1 MLEILSLS
9 AVELGKKIA
18 SGEITSVEATKAYLD
33 KIGAVDKEIN
43 AYVTV
48 DTEGALKAA
57 EEADKIIAEKK
68 AAGEKLSPFA
78 GVPVA
83 IKDNMC
89 IEGMLT
95 SCSSHILDNFYPT
108 YTATAVEMLKEAG
121 AVVLGHTNM
130 DEFAMGSTTETSYFG
145 PTKNPWNKDRVPG
158 GSSGGSA
165 AAVAADECAVALGSD
180 TGGSIR
186 QPASF
191 CGVTGIKP
199 TYGRVS
205 RYGLIAYGSSLD
217 QIGPLGKNVE
227 DCAAMLEVISGH
239 DPKDSTSADA
249 ENAADRIDFTSALID
264 NVEGMKIGVPRDYF
278 LEGIDEDVK
287 KAVLNAAE
295 VLKQKGAIVEEFDL
309 GMVEYAI
316 PAYYVI
322 ACAEAS
328 SNLERF
334 DGVKYGYRTGEY
346 TDLHNMYKKTR
357 SEGFGTEVKR
367 RIMLGSFVLSS
378 GYYDAYYVKAL
389 RVKALIKQ
397 AFDKAFEKYDVILG
411 PVAPTTALKCGESLS
426 DPIKMYLGD
435 IYTVSIN
442 LAGIPG
448 ISLPCGEDKDGMPVG
463 LQLLGQTFDEK
474 KIIQAAYTFEQ
485 YRLSNMNLRCDKN
498 GKEAK

>member
-1 MLEILSLS
+1 MSDILSLS

-18 SGEITSVEATKAYLD
+18 AGEITSEEATKAYLD
-33 KIGAVDKEIN
+33 HIGAVDKDIN

-48 DTEGALKAA
+48 DTEGALRAA
-57 EEADKIIAEKK
+57 EEADKKIKEGTLK
-68 AAGEKLSPFA
+68 GPFA

-83 IKDNMC
+83 VKDNMC

-108 YTATAVEMLKEAG
+108 YTSTAVEMLKEAG

-130 DEFAMGSTTETSYFG
+130 DEFAMGSTTETSYYG
-145 PTKNPWNKDRVPG
+145 PTKNPWNLDRVPG

-239 DPKDSTSADA
+239 DLKDSTSADK
-249 ENAADRIDFTSALID
+249 ENAKDCIDFTSALID

-278 LEGIDEDVK
+278 LEGINEDVK
-287 KAVLNAAE
+287 AAVLGAAE
-295 VLKQKGAIVEEFDL
+295 VLKSKGAIVEEFDL

-357 SEGFGTEVKR
+357 SEGFGAEVKR

-389 RVKALIKQ
+389 KVKALIKQ
-397 AFDKAFEKYDVILG
+397 AFDKAFEKYDMILG

-435 IYTVSIN
+435 IYTVSVN
-442 LAGIPG
+442 LAGLPG
-448 ISLPCGEDKDGMPVG
+448 ISLPCGEDKDGLPIG

-474 KIIQAAYTFEQ
+474 KIIQAAYTYEK
-485 YRLSNMNLRCDKN
+485 YRLANMNLKCDKRLN
-498 GKEAK
+498 TGKEA